1 MSDVR
6 NPSVGDEI
14 NPALVPILDELRR
27 TFSHSALK
35 ELEPAFRREVKS
47 ASQVGSKLIIDRNDT
62 KHIPLNGEFLNGN
75 IKMQSLDIGDIKC
88 DIDKAT
94 HTASNI
100 EGISLN
106 LTVFGTPYAMD
117 IKQARLGFGPDGKPF
132 LYTELN
138 NPMPEAAQHI
148 IGMPPTMS
156 VAFPVDANGLGTPN
170 LSDVFATA
178 ATKTGPSIAG
188 LLTADAFNEASKV
201 SLFVESNPQ
210 WINNIV
216 EPVVRDIVKTFN
228 ANKKDAPF
236 APPGP
241 QPAPGQPPTI
251 SAIDAKTGKVIQV
264 PNPAAILQPKDKVG
278 DHDYHLPIAGADRTF
293 KIHVPPSYNDKT
305 PMPVIVLLH
314 GQGQDGEE
322 IARWTKFNEMA
333 DKKGFIAIYPD
344 SRKWGG
350 RDEWRTWDTDNGL
363 LPPGQDANDVAFMRK
378 IIETAEKEYLVD
390 PKRIYMAGL
399 SNGGMLAFR
408 AAGELSDKL
417 AAVAVVSSAM
427 GGAEPPLRHPVSL
440 LNIHG
445 TTDRLIPYDG
455 LKNVPGS
462 LKAVGLPNFKSTP
475 YATDYWVDQN
485 KITQHPIIVKTK
497 ETTER
502 KFLDTTNGV
511 EVREISLQGADHIP
525 QDFDKLTST
534 IWEFFESHPK
544 VEGPVSGTPQAQQE
558 QPFNLA
564 ERVKGHIQTRGMKGL
579 ELDAG
584 QMLLEVR
591 NLQDGSFSPAN
602 VLNKFE
608 KKSSTTLN
616 DSVSNL
622 LKNTMEI
629 NKDKDH
635 ISVDMGS
642 KQTIPVYNGGTGPV
656 KLTGINLDDTSF
668 DIKNEN
674 GLPSLQNISGV
685 SFDIRALGKDFQV
698 RVTEATQKSDANQ
711 NPYYRL
717 KAINPMGSFART
729 LLLADK
735 EVPVNVQLN
744 QSGAT
749 SIINQREVK
758 DAVLGVNPVSR
769 GYVDIGSHMGELYYS
784 PSFVNGLDAA
794 KDVGIMGLA
803 GYGGYRLAAL
813 KFGTKGR
820 VGAAVTAGLVVAP
833 MVIHGI
839 ERLRDSD

>member
-1 MSDVR
+1 MADVR
-6 NPSVGDEI
+6 NTSDDI
-14 NPALVPILDELRR
+14 NPAVAPVLDELRR
-27 TFSHSALK
+27 TFSHSALR
-35 ELEPAFRREVKS
+35 ELEPAFRQEVKS
-47 ASQVGSKLIIDRNDT
+47 AKQVGSKLIIDRTDT
-62 KHIPLNGEFLNGN
+62 KQIPLDGQFLNGN
-75 IKMQSLDIGDIKC
+75 IKMRSLDIGDIKC

-106 LTVFGTPYAMD
+106 LTVFGTPYSMD
-117 IKQARLGFGPDGKPF
+117 IKQARLGFAPDGKPF
-132 LYTELN
+132 LFTELN

-148 IGMPPTMS
+148 IGMPPTLS
-156 VAFPVDANGLGTPN
+156 VAFPVDKDGLGIPN

-210 WINNIV
+210 WIDNIV
-216 EPVVRDIVKTFN
+216 EPVVRNIYKTFS
-228 ANKKDAPF
+228 AKQKEAL
-236 APPGP
+236 PPATP
-241 QPAPGQPPTI
+241 QPAPGAPPTI
-251 SAIDAKTGKVIQV
+251 SAFDAKTGKIIQV
-264 PNPAAILQPKDKVG
+264 PNPGVLQPKDKVG
-278 DHDYHLPIAGADRTF
+278 DHSFTIPIAGADRTF

-305 PMPVIVLLH
+305 PMPMIILLH

-322 IARWTKFNEMA
+322 IARWTKFNQMA

-344 SRKWGG
+344 SRQWGG
-350 RDEWRTWDTDNGL
+350 REEWRTWDTDNGL

-427 GGAEPPLRHPVSL
+427 GGSEPPLRHPVSL

-445 TTDRLIPYDG
+445 TADRLIPYDG

-462 LKAVGLPNFKSTP
+462 LKAIGLPNFKSTP

-497 ETTER
+497 DQTER
-502 KFLDTTNGV
+502 KFLDTNTGV
-511 EVREISLQGADHIP
+511 EVREISLQGSDHIP
-525 QDFDKLTST
+525 ADFDALTTT
-534 IWEFFESHPK
+534 IWDFFESHPK
-544 VEGPVSGTPQAQQE
+544 AAGSVSGTPQAQTE

-591 NLQDGSFSPAN
+591 NLQDGSFSPSN
-602 VLNKFE
+602 VISKFE
-608 KKSSTTLN
+608 AKSSIVLN

-629 NKDKDH
+629 SKDKDR
-635 ISVDMGS
+635 IAVDMGGA
-642 KQTIPVYNGGTGPV
+642 QAIPVHNGGDGPV
-656 KLTGINLDDTSF
+656 KLTGLNLDDASF
-668 DIKNEN
+668 DLKNDN
-674 GLPSLQNISGV
+674 GLPSMQNISGV
-685 SFDIRALGKDFQV
+685 SFDLRALGRDVNV
-698 RVTEATQKSDANQ
+698 RVTEASQKLDGSK

-729 LLLADK
+729 LMLADK
-735 EVPVNVQLN
+735 EVPVELQLN
-744 QSGAT
+744 QSGST
-749 SIINQREVK
+749 SVLNQREIK
-758 DAVLGVNPVSR
+758 DAVLGVNPISR
-769 GYVDIGSHMGELYYS
+769 GYIDIGSHMGELYYS

-794 KDVGIMGLA
+794 KDVGIMGAL

-813 KFGTKGR
+813 KYGTKGR

-833 MVIHGI
+833 MIIHGI
-839 ERLRDSD
+839 ERLRD